1 MSVSFVKV
9 RMIAFLLAVFLAVAA
24 GFQTIVPIFLYNTL
38 LNSFI
43 VFCFLCGV
51 FLPFWQ
57 VRCLDGDWRLLISY
71 ISGENITA
79 VPSNSVM
86 YKFFAHSATEIRKCF
101 SFDEFQVIL
110 SSVDARLHARHSVT
124 KYLIGILVLLGLL
137 GTFLGLT
144 QTVGSISSTMNNLYA
159 DNGLTADSFS
169 RLIDGIRT
177 PLSGMGTAFSS
188 SILGLV
194 CSLILGFLDLQQGK
208 AEKIFY
214 NLLED
219 ELFLR
224 SKRHATLQTAS
235 GPAYVLAL
243 LEQTVEVMNATNEMV
258 QQAEKNRDN
267 VVSLLEL
274 LAEKLH
280 NHVIAEKRDSE
291 LFQEAITRLDK
302 TISQMNQGVCE
313 SLQNI
318 ADSVPINKIVEEM
331 AEGRKVAVQDIRNEI
346 RMVVKTLS
354 MLAEPEESMSA

>member
-1 MSVSFVKV
+1 
-9 RMIAFLLAVFLAVAA
+9 MIAFLLAVSLAVAVSVKM
-24 GFQTIVPIFLYNTL
+24 IIPIFLYNAL

-43 VFCFLCGV
+43 IFCFLCGV
-51 FLPFWQ
+51 LLPFVQ
-57 VRCLDGDWRLLISY
+57 IRYLEGDWQLLLDN
-71 ISGENITA
+71 ISGKNLTHIPT
-79 VPSNSVM
+79 NSVM
-86 YKFFAHSATEIRKCF
+86 YKFLAHSFGDLRKCF

-110 SSVDARLHARHSVT
+110 ASVEARLHSRHSVP

-144 QTVGSISSTMNNLYA
+144 QTVGSISNTMNNLYA

-194 CSLILGFLDLQQGK
+194 CSLILGFLDLQQNK
-208 AEKIFY
+208 AEKIVY
-214 NLLED
+214 NLLEE

-224 SKRHATLQTAS
+224 SKRHASIQNAN

-243 LEQTVEVMNATNEMV
+243 LEQTVEVMNSTNEIV
-258 QQAEKNRDN
+258 QQAEKNRSN
-267 VVSLLEL
+267 VVNMLEL

-280 NHVIAEKRDSE
+280 KHIILEKKNNVA
-291 LFQEAITRLDK
+291 FQEAIVMLDS
-302 TISQMNQGVCE
+302 TIAKMNQGICD

-318 ADSVPINKIVEEM
+318 AANVSLNKIVEEM
-331 AEGRKVAVQDIRNEI
+331 AEGRKASVQELRSEI

>member
-1 MSVSFVKV
+1 
-9 RMIAFLLAVFLAVAA
+9 MIAFLLVVSLAVAVS
-24 GFQTIVPIFLYNTL
+24 FRMVIPIFLYNAL

-43 VFCFLCGV
+43 IFCFLCGV
-51 FLPFWQ
+51 LLPFIQ
-57 VRCLDGDWRLLISY
+57 IRYLEGDWQLLLNS
-71 ISGENITA
+71 ISGKNITNI
-79 VPSNSVM
+79 PTNSVM
-86 YKFFAHSATEIRKCF
+86 YKFLAHTSGDLRKCF

-110 SSVDARLHARHSVT
+110 ASVEARLHSRHSVT

-144 QTVGSISSTMNNLYA
+144 QTVGSISNTMNNLYA
-159 DNGLTADSFS
+159 DSGLTADSFS

-194 CSLILGFLDLQQGK
+194 CSLILGFLDLQQNK

-224 SKRHATLQTAS
+224 SKRHAAMQNASS

-243 LEQTVEVMNATNEMV
+243 LEQTVEVMNATNEIV
-258 QQAEKNRDN
+258 QQAEKNRN
-267 VVSLLEL
+267 NMVSMLEL

-280 NHVIAEKRDSE
+280 NHVVREKKNDE
-291 LFQEAITRLDK
+291 ALQEAITMLHR
-302 TISQMNQGVCE
+302 TIAQMNQGVCD

-318 ADSVPINKIVEEM
+318 AVNVSLNKIVEEM
-331 AEGRKVAVQDIRNEI
+331 AEGRKIAVQELRNEI